1 MGRFFRLVHGSDEF
15 LTAAVDA
22 FAVGVAADGQGHHG
36 IDHIIESKVFIHLKS
51 LLLRLQ
57 SLLSCLSISLRFSMS
72 FCQFNIRIFLCFIQ
86 YLMDQSTDDHKDDD
100 DRDRNAHWRIDVEQE
115 AVQDDA

>member
-1 MGRFFRLVHGSDEF
+1 MMATAFVRGPLLSINTILAEDAAEVESAVFFFLMGRFFRLVHGSDEF

-51 LLLRLQ
+51 LL
-57 SLLSCLSISLRFSMS
+57 
-72 FCQFNIRIFLCFIQ
+72 
-86 YLMDQSTDDHKDDD
+86 
-100 DRDRNAHWRIDVEQE
+100 
-115 AVQDDA
+115 

>member
-1 MGRFFRLVHGSDEF
+1 MATAFVRGPLLSINTILAEDAAEVESAVFFFLTGRFFRLVHGSDEF

-51 LLLRLQ
+51 LL
-57 SLLSCLSISLRFSMS
+57 
-72 FCQFNIRIFLCFIQ
+72 
-86 YLMDQSTDDHKDDD
+86 
-100 DRDRNAHWRIDVEQE
+100 
-115 AVQDDA
+115 